1 MLELLRDA
9 ELREAIRGVD
19 LPRLQRATAT
29 ARAHSVDAG
38 LLKEAE
44 ARAAHL
50 NASVAEVEKRVAA
63 ARAALAAAP
72 PAPAGTGGVYGGRR
86 ARTLQRRPSGRRS

>member
-1 MLELLRDA
+1 MVELLTDA

-29 ARAHSVDAG
+29 ARARGADAG

-50 NASVAEVEKRVAA
+50 NASVAEAEKRVAA
-63 ARAALAAAP
+63 DEQAAVPATTKVRDVIFAP
-72 PAPAGTGGVYGGRR
+72 
-86 ARTLQRRPSGRRS
+86 RPSCAHK